1 MLKDR
6 KNKGITLVALVIT
19 IVILLVLAGISI
31 SVLTNTE
38 IFEKAKDAKQKS
50 KEAEVD
56 QNIKLDEYES
66 EINKYLPEITASTIA
81 DATDTEKAK
90 KYYGKSVNYTSANGV
105 TGWKILYVG
114 KMTDSTES
122 TNNIYLIADDY
133 VDVKKLPQSTNEN
146 GQLVGSAPENTNTSY
161 KKAAS
166 FNNVIANYSTGS
178 VRIRNK
184 YSTAIQQLN
193 KSYFIDNPTFSSEDN
208 NNMKALAYMLDTTA
222 WSTFKDVEGKAA
234 YAIGGPTLEM
244 IMKSYSQKY
253 NVQYKAKAVNATGY
267 QVSKD
272 NGITWA
278 DYYGEMLEPSDSLYV
293 VQSSNMWVASPS
305 ANGILNVMVI
315 QHSGSVAHHYY
326 SDDYISFRPVVCLN
340 SNVRLQVSGDGF
352 SIK

>member
-19 IVILLVLAGISI
+19 MVILLVLAGISI
-31 SVLTNTE
+31 SVLTNTG

-133 VDVKKLPQSTNEN
+133 VDVK
-146 GQLVGSAPENTNTSY
+146 
-161 KKAAS
+161 
-166 FNNVIANYSTGS
+166 NYHK
-178 VRIRNK
+178 V
-184 YSTAIQQLN
+184 Q
-193 KSYFIDNPTFSSEDN
+193 
-208 NNMKALAYMLDTTA
+208 MK
-222 WSTFKDVEGKAA
+222 V
-234 YAIGGPTLEM
+234 
-244 IMKSYSQKY
+244 
-253 NVQYKAKAVNATGY
+253 VN
-267 QVSKD
+267 
-272 NGITWA
+272 
-278 DYYGEMLEPSDSLYV
+278 
-293 VQSSNMWVASPS
+293 
-305 ANGILNVMVI
+305 
-315 QHSGSVAHHYY
+315 
-326 SDDYISFRPVVCLN
+326 
-340 SNVRLQVSGDGF
+340 
-352 SIK
+352 